1 MDRFM
6 ALSYSMRYAIHGSC
20 AIPSPPRL
28 GLLAGGILHNC
39 LCEDMVAWWGS
50 SDAMTNRWRIVAVLV
65 ALLACAAGLGKE
77 AKKKA
82 PEADKLRRAIGGL
95 G

>member
-1 MDRFM
+1 
-6 ALSYSMRYAIHGSC
+6 
-20 AIPSPPRL
+20 
-28 GLLAGGILHNC
+28 
-39 LCEDMVAWWGS
+39 MVAWWGS